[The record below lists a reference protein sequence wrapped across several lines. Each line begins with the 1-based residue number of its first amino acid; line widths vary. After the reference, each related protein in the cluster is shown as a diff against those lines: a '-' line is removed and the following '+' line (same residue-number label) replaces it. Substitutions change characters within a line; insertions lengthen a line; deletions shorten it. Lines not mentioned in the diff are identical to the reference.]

1 MLKDSKLALEAA
13 KSVGARPILGEKAK
27 ETWESVCEAEGGKW
41 RELDARVVYRWLG
54 GKEGNESDG
63 E

>member
-27 ETWESVCEAEGGKW
+27 EIWESVCEAEGGKW
-41 RELDARVVYRWLG
+41 SELDARVVYRWLG
-54 GKEGNESDG
+54 GKE
-63 E
+63 